1 MYAASNLQ
9 TATSSV
15 SNYQEVFAQM
25 KSQNPTASLGALQ
38 QKTMTRMAEMK
49 KQRLAEQERIKQQE
63 EHERLK
69 KEEDEKALKLK
80 QTLAVKYMSK
90 WMKKVDLE
98 FKEDESDR
106 NKDGTAAADSNT
118 QDTAAGSSSN
128 TSQNNQR
135 STLPRAQ
142 IHKQGSFKRNS
153 LDSSGTGRNMNNNN
167 SYRDSD
173 HNNSDN
179 ILTQFIPTGAR
190 NSIMMAGRN
199 TILINRNNRR
209 SSIDT
214 NYTTQSS
221 QLDNSTTK
229 EDSLN
234 DSHSMMF
241 MECRINAGLIGE
253 DQGNNFAPRRSV
265 GDLSSV
271 HRLNSNG
278 GLICDG
284 SDRSGLTDDA
294 SGLLTDVDSVNQ
306 LSIFSGK
313 SSTKSRKSLGGDD
326 DDHLNIE
333 DDEDEND
340 YVEQGDNSHT
350 ITDDDDD
357 DCVSRLSDCVSRLS
371 LHGAEDIEENERE
384 KRARHMGLN
393 NDDDDIGEGTSRSR
407 SSDNRLSQSL
417 TTTRSDATSFARSVT
432 SDFTTDV
439 SIMSCGLIVG
449 FTDRRSLADHNG
461 LIVEF
466 SDRSSI
472 IEKRRRERVKKRAS
486 RATNN
491 DNEEEEEDDDEH
503 THDIED
509 DINAWKEK

>member
-1 MYAASNLQ
+1 MLCTASNLQ
-9 TATSSV
+9 MATSSV

-38 QKTMTRMAEMK
+38 QKTMTRMAEIK
-49 KQRLAEQERIKQQE
+49 KQRLAEQERIKQE
-63 EHERLK
+63 EENERLK
-69 KEEDEKALKLK
+69 KEEEERALKLK

-98 FKEDESDR
+98 FKEDAIIR
-106 NKDGTAAADSNT
+106 KDTSDSNNT
-118 QDTAAGSSSN
+118 TAQEQTAGCGSSN
-128 TSQNNQR
+128 TTSIQNQS
-135 STLPRAQ
+135 STPRAKM
-142 IHKQGSFKRNS
+142 HRQGSFKRNS
-153 LDSSGTGRNMNNNN
+153 LDSSGGRNININNN
-167 SYRDSD
+167 SYHSNLE

-179 ILTQFIPTGAR
+179 ILTQLIPTGAR
-190 NSIMMAGRN
+190 NSIVMAGRN
-199 TILINRNNRR
+199 SILINRNYRR

-221 QLDNSTTK
+221 QLDNSAT
-229 EDSLN
+229 EN
-234 DSHSMMF
+234 DSML
-241 MECRINAGLIGE
+241 ECRINAGLIGE

-265 GDLSSV
+265 GDLSSI
-271 HRLNSNG
+271 HRLNSTG

-313 SSTKSRKSLGGDD
+313 SSTKSRKSSEEEAHDNNN
-326 DDHLNIE
+326 LNIE

-340 YVEQGDNSHT
+340 YGGDQGDNIHNNIS
-350 ITDDDDD
+350 DYDD

-384 KRARHMGLN
+384 KRARRMGLN
-393 NDDDDIGEGTSRSR
+393 NDDDDIGERTSRS
-407 SSDNRLSQSL
+407 SNNNRLSQSL

-449 FTDRRSLADHNG
+449 FTDRRNLVDHNG

-472 IEKRRRERVKKRAS
+472 IEKRRREREKKRAS
-486 RATNN
+486 RATNVG
-491 DNEEEEEDDDEH
+491 NEEEEEEEHVDEH